1 MSQRFLRCVSALV
14 FVAACVAGAGCES
27 MNEDKDA
34 EKREKRARRQERR
47 QREREDALRDGRPDQ
62 VIGRRDRVGDDRL
75 GDSRDDTGRASRGM
89 DEVPRTATRV
99 DEGDAARMS
108 HTPTRDGT
116 LYVYD
121 ADDDRVV
128 LSTRVRRDE
137 RFVLDT
143 DANRATIDGRTV
155 LGTGLTARH
164 RYRLYFDR
172 GLAN

>member
-1 MSQRFLRCVSALV
+1 MSQRFLRCVSTLV
-14 FVAACVAGAGCES
+14 FVAACAAGAGCES
-27 MNEDKDA
+27 MNQDKDA
-34 EKREKRARRQERR
+34 EKQEKRARRQERR
-47 QREREDALRDGRPDQ
+47 ARDREDALRGGGPDQ
-62 VIGRRDRVGDDRL
+62 VIGRRDRDR
-75 GDSRDDTGRASRGM
+75 DRDRADTDTVRGSRGL
-89 DEVPRTATRV
+89 DEIPRTATRV
-99 DEGDAARMS
+99 DEGDAARLNY
-108 HTPTRDGT
+108 TPTRDGT

-155 LGTGLTARH
+155 LGTGLSARH

>member
-14 FVAACVAGAGCES
+14 IVACVAGFGCDS
-27 MNEDKDA
+27 MNKDKDA
-34 EKREKRARRQERR
+34 EKRERRAANRERR
-47 QREREDALRDGRPDQ
+47 AREREASRSDSPDQ
-62 VIGRRDRVGDDRL
+62 VIGRRDTARDREAA
-75 GDSRDDTGRASRGM
+75 RDRDTARSSRGL
-89 DEVPRTATRV
+89 DEIPTTATRV
-99 DEGDAARMS
+99 DEGDAARLS
-108 HTPTRDGT
+108 YSPTRDGT

-155 LGTGLTARH
+155 LGTGLSARH

-172 GLAN
+172 GVAS